1 MYDQAGAHW
10 IELDYSAYL
19 TEGRELIAGNQSSLT
34 LRFLLRFLLWNDR
47 VLLICASDGAFSYL
61 PTPMD
66 FEFVILNSLMSS
78 ESMQIWADELAER
91 LKATAGDDISMLL
104 QPLGFDSFDDITYFY
119 KKRLDKLSEQF
130 VEPLETLQEKQTQ
143 LEKEL
148 AALRAAAKEKT
159 KEAWGQY
166 GVTYEQYLHEGDLG

>member
-1 MYDQAGAHW
+1 
-10 IELDYSAYL
+10 
-19 TEGRELIAGNQSSLT
+19 
-34 LRFLLRFLLWNDR
+34 
-47 VLLICASDGAFSYL
+47 
-61 PTPMD
+61 MD

-119 KKRLDKLSEQF
+119 KKRLDKLNEQF
-130 VEPLETLQEKQTQ
+130 VEPLETLQEKQTR

-148 AALRAAAKEKT
+148 ATLRAAAKEKT
-159 KEAWGQY
+159 KEARGQY
-166 GVTYEQYLHEGDLG
+166 RVTYEQYLHEGDLG